1 MRIPVLLPAL
11 SLALLVASPLGAQ
24 IRRHPTGVNVNA
36 NGPTTVFITFGNLD
50 GYVPAEALWCGELI
64 SASPALGER
73 CAPGTV
79 YGQLPLRYDLSRRS
93 GQPSQ
98 ASPPPLAS
106 VVATRRGGQSR
117 QVAPGSG
124 AGNAM
129 TDIMSIPQSV
139 ARRAYQAAQRG
150 ENSAFFYVRR
160 FVDPSGI
167 RPDQYVAVTCRLTGG
182 GARTPFALTDVRL
195 AFEDGAPVLVLDQD
209 AAAPEVKARILYN
222 GTGQLRGRWEIV
234 LPGDEPPSS
243 DDLLTE
249 ATLPIELRGR
259 QRRYTEIGRF
269 SVFLPPTGEFTLQGP
284 DVSRIPTFAQG
295 QHMILLRIEAADD
308 KEGDSDLEAAGAG
321 RGVVHTGA
329 VAGFPIPPLRYY
341 IGGRPDAAQGFG
353 LIEPAD
359 GATIP
364 GDEPIGFSWSPLPAA
379 LLYRLE
385 VESGG
390 EVVLDALV
398 AAEVAGYRAPT
409 WLRERLIDGALSW
422 RVVALGANG
431 RELTATPWRSGSV
444 EEPGPDPDAGW

>member
-1 MRIPVLLPAL
+1 
-11 SLALLVASPLGAQ
+11 
-24 IRRHPTGVNVNA
+24 
-36 NGPTTVFITFGNLD
+36 
-50 GYVPAEALWCGELI
+50 
-64 SASPALGER
+64 
-73 CAPGTV
+73 
-79 YGQLPLRYDLSRRS
+79 
-93 GQPSQ
+93 
-98 ASPPPLAS
+98 
-106 VVATRRGGQSR
+106 
-117 QVAPGSG
+117 
-124 AGNAM
+124 M

-195 AFEDGAPVLVLDQD
+195 AFEDGGPVLVLDQD

-269 SVFLPPTGEFTLQGP
+269 S
-284 DVSRIPTFAQG
+284 
-295 QHMILLRIEAADD
+295 IEAADD

-341 IGGRPDAAQGFG
+341 IGGQPVGARDFG